1 MAELADAKV
10 SKTFGRKPVRVRPPL
25 PAPFK
30 SSTSRAPS
38 PWICRFEQP
47 TKFDLVINIETAE
60 ALGLTIRP
68 SLLQRVDQVI
78 Q

>member
-1 MAELADAKV
+1 
-10 SKTFGRKPVRVRPPL
+10 
-25 PAPFK
+25 
-30 SSTSRAPS
+30 
-38 PWICRFEQP
+38 
-47 TKFDLVINIETAE
+47 VINIETAE